1 MNSEELNKIVGEVR
15 SCIGK
20 DNIANVGELTAKL
33 LTLKTDITKDLIERD
48 DLKEQLLAKDK
59 AIAELEK
66 ENYTLLKQGY
76 MLQKPV
82 VKHTEDFGRTEDN
95 KEELSEEDKN
105 KLIDD
110 IIKGG
115 MI

>member
-1 MNSEELNKIVGEVR
+1 MNSEELNRIVAEVR
-15 SCIGK
+15 SCIGQ
-20 DNIANVGELTAKL
+20 DNVANVGELTAKL

-48 DLKEQLLAKDK
+48 DLKEQLAIKDK
-59 AIAELEK
+59 AIASLEK

-82 VKHTEDFGRTEDN
+82 VKNTDDFERIEDD
-95 KEELSEEDKN
+95 KELSEEDKN